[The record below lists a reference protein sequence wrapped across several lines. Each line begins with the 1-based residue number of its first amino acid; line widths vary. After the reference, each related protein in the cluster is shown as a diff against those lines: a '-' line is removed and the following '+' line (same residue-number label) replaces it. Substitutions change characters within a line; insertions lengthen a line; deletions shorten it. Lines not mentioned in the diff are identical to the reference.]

1 MRITDLIAAAI
12 LITLSLVCL
21 VWLIPSF
28 TAPPES
34 ALDLRPSFM
43 PNLAMG
49 SIFLLAGLMFYLS
62 LKKQE
67 IGEQPLDDEEF
78 GGEASG
84 FGVTELVY
92 LATWVFASMVIMVSM
107 KFFGYQIIAS
117 LFLISMMFYCGQ
129 RRLLILALVGVG
141 MPVLIW
147 QITWHTFSIQLPMI
161 KLY

>member
-1 MRITDLIAAAI
+1 
-12 LITLSLVCL
+12 
-21 VWLIPSF
+21 
-28 TAPPES
+28 
-34 ALDLRPSFM
+34 
-43 PNLAMG
+43 MG

-117 LFLISMMFYCGQ
+117 LFLISMMFY
-129 RRLLILALVGVG
+129 
-141 MPVLIW
+141 
-147 QITWHTFSIQLPMI
+147 
-161 KLY
+161 